1 MSGFE
6 KAMGT
11 LGMNGM
17 SSTSEIDI
25 SNSLDKQSEE
35 FIKCITS
42 FLGDV
47 VIIRCTHKTLS
58 DWTKGRVFIEVITD
72 TDHDSDFATVCDI
85 VEEFFGKCAI
95 EPTSDIM
102 VCSSDN
108 NIVMCINESCI
119 EKEYSCIY
127 RR

>member
-1 MSGFE
+1 MSEFE
-6 KAMGT
+6 KAMDT
-11 LGMNGM
+11 LGMNEM
-17 SSTSEIDI
+17 SSIFEIDI

-35 FIKCITS
+35 FVKCIIG

-47 VIIRCTHKTLS
+47 AIIRCTHKTLS

-72 TDHDSDFATVCDI
+72 TDHNSDFATVCDI
-85 VEEFFGKCAI
+85 VEEFFGKCTI

-108 NIVMCINESCI
+108 NIVMCINESRL
-119 EKEYSCIY
+119 EKEYYCIY